1 MNLRIFLQRLLQLI
15 PVLFG
20 VSVITFS
27 IIHLAPGDPVLL
39 LAGSEATMEEVAE
52 IRHDMGLD
60 RPLPVQYITWLGKV
74 LRGDLGESFFSNRP
88 VMDLILER
96 FPATIILTIAAMAF
110 AIIVGVSL
118 GLVASLRRD
127 TVLDRATMVGSVM
140 GWSMP
145 PFWIG
150 LVLIILFAVKLRWL
164 PTGGMFSISSMNPTV
179 PDVAKH
185 LILPAFTLGVRHM
198 SYVARLTRSSMLEVL
213 GEDYVRTA
221 RAKGLVE
228 RVVVMRHALRN
239 ALIPVVTVA
248 GVSAGRLLGGAVVV
262 ETVFGW
268 PGLGRL
274 TVTGILERDF
284 PLVQGSVL
292 FIAVIFVLVNFVVD
306 MLYAWIDPRIRY
318 A

>member
-27 IIHLAPGDPVLL
+27 IVHLAPGDPALL
-39 LAGSEATMEEVAE
+39 LAPSDATMEEIEKV
-52 IRHDMGLD
+52 RHGLGLD
-60 RPLPVQYITWLGKV
+60 RPLPVQYITWLGNV
-74 LRGDLGESFFSNRP
+74 LTGDLGMSFFASQP
-88 VMDLILER
+88 VLELILER
-96 FPATIILTIAAMAF
+96 FPATILLTAAAMGF

-118 GLVASLRRD
+118 GLAASLRRD
-127 TVLDRATMVGSVM
+127 TLLDRVTMVGSVL

-150 LVLIILFAVKLRWL
+150 LVLIIFFAVKLRWL
-164 PTGGMFSISSMNPTV
+164 PTGGMYSISALEPTV

-228 RVVVMRHALRN
+228 RVIVMRHALRN
-239 ALIPVVTVA
+239 TLIPVVTVA
-248 GVSAGRLLGGAVVV
+248 GVSVGRLLGGAVVV

-268 PGLGRL
+268 PGLGML
-274 TVTGILERDF
+274 TVKGILERDF

-292 FIAVIFVLVNFVVD
+292 FIATTFVLVNFLVD

>member
-1 MNLRIFLQRLLQLI
+1 MNLRLLLQRLIHLI

-27 IIHLAPGDPVLL
+27 ILHLAPGDPVLL
-39 LAGSEATMEEVAE
+39 MVPAQATQEEVE
-52 IRHDMGLD
+52 RVRHNLGLD
-60 RPLPVQYITWLGKV
+60 QPLPVQYMSWIGNA
-74 LRGDLGESFFSNRP
+74 LRGDLGTSLFASQP
-88 VMDLILER
+88 VMDLVLER
-96 FPATIILTIAAMAF
+96 FPATVLLTAAALGF
-110 AIIVGVSL
+110 ALLVGVSL

-127 TVLDRATMVGSVM
+127 TVLDRVTMVMSVM

-150 LVLIILFAVKLRWL
+150 LMLIIFFAVQLRWL
-164 PTGGMFSISSMNPTV
+164 PTGGMFSLSAMKPTA

-198 SYVARLTRSSMLEVL
+198 CYVARLTRSSMLEVL

-221 RAKGLVE
+221 RSKGLKE
-228 RVVVMRHALRN
+228 RVVVIRHALRN

-248 GVSAGRLLGGAVVV
+248 GVSVGRLLGGAVVV

-284 PLVQGSVL
+284 PLVQGTIL
-292 FIAVIFVLVNFVVD
+292 FAATTFVIVNFLVD
-306 MLYAWIDPRIRY
+306 LLYAWLDPRIRY
-318 A
+318 T